1 VSLLLRIGLASI
13 IFWAIWIGIAGLA
26 ATVHG
31 DCGIGATELEA
42 AACVR
47 DKRWVALATLA
58 IGAVPYGLLVW
69 GIVRRSRDRGP

>member
-1 VSLLLRIGLASI
+1 VKLLLRIALATI

-42 AACVR
+42 AACVQ
-47 DKRWVALATLA
+47 DKRWVALVALA
-58 IGAVPYGLLVW
+58 VGAVVYAILVRA
-69 GIVRRSRDRGP
+69 IVKRSR

>member
-1 VSLLLRIGLASI
+1 MKLLLRIALATI

-42 AACVR
+42 AACVQA
-47 DKRWVALATLA
+47 KRWVALVALA
-58 IGAVPYGLLVW
+58 VGAVVYAILVRA
-69 GIVRRSRDRGP
+69 IVKRSR

>member
-1 VSLLLRIGLASI
+1 MTLPVRIVLASI
-13 IFWAIWIGIAGLA
+13 IFWAIWIGVAGLA

-47 DKRWVALATLA
+47 EKRWVAVIALAVGVPLYA
-58 IGAVPYGLLVW
+58 ILIRA
-69 GIVRRSRDRGP
+69 IVKRPR

>member
-1 VSLLLRIGLASI
+1 MKLLLRIALATI

-42 AACVR
+42 AACVQ
-47 DKRWVALATLA
+47 DKRWVALVALA
-58 IGAVPYGLLVW
+58 VGAVVYAILVRA
-69 GIVRRSRDRGP
+69 IVKRSH

>member
-1 VSLLLRIGLASI
+1 MSLLLRIALASI

-42 AACVR
+42 AACVQ
-47 DKRWVALATLA
+47 DKRWVALVALA
-58 IGAVPYGLLVW
+58 VGAVVYAILVRA
-69 GIVRRSRDRGP
+69 IVKRSR

>member
-1 VSLLLRIGLASI
+1 VTLLVRIALASI

-42 AACVR
+42 AACVQ
-47 DKRWVALATLA
+47 DKRWVALVALA
-58 IGAVPYGLLVW
+58 VGAVVYAILVRA
-69 GIVRRSRDRGP
+69 IVKRSR

>member
-1 VSLLLRIGLASI
+1 VSLLLRIALASI

-42 AACVR
+42 AACVQ
-47 DKRWVALATLA
+47 DKRWVALVALA
-58 IGAVPYGLLVW
+58 VGAVVYAILVRA
-69 GIVRRSRDRGP
+69 IVKRSR

>member
-1 VSLLLRIGLASI
+1 MKLLLRIALATI

-42 AACVR
+42 AACVQ
-47 DKRWVALATLA
+47 DKRWVALVALA
-58 IGAVPYGLLVW
+58 VGAVVYAILVRA
-69 GIVRRSRDRGP
+69 IVKRSR

>member
-1 VSLLLRIGLASI
+1 MSLLLRIALATI

-42 AACVR
+42 AACVQ
-47 DKRWVALATLA
+47 DKRWVALVALA
-58 IGAVPYGLLVW
+58 VGAVVYAILVRA
-69 GIVRRSRDRGP
+69 IVKRSR

>member
-1 VSLLLRIGLASI
+1 VTLLVRIALASI
-13 IFWAIWIGIAGLA
+13 IFWAIWTGVAGLA

-42 AACVR
+42 AACVQE
-47 DKRWVALATLA
+47 KRWVALFALA

-69 GIVRRSRDRGP
+69 AIAKRARNRPP